1 MAGSE
6 LGGEGRNWLPLA
18 VAATL
23 VLAVVVAA
31 FTMTGHPKA
40 VLTPVG
46 ALPDPYA
53 AKLAITNLAMS
64 EATNGT
70 GGKLTYLEGHIANTG
85 PATVNGVTV
94 QVIFRNTAG
103 EVVQNE
109 TLAMAVIGMREPY
122 VDIVSMSKSPMAPGG
137 EHDFRLIFDSV
148 SPDWAGALPELRVV
162 SVQTK

>member
-1 MAGSE
+1 MADDPGSE
-6 LGGEGRNWLPLA
+6 RRNWVPLA

-40 VLTPVG
+40 VLTPVN
-46 ALPDPYA
+46 APADPYA
-53 AKLAITNLAMS
+53 ARLPITNLTLS
-64 EATNGT
+64 EAKNGT
-70 GGKLTYLEGHIANTG
+70 GGKLTYLEGHVANTG
-85 PATVNGVTV
+85 TAIVTGVTV
-94 QVIFRNTAG
+94 QVIFRNAAG
-103 EVVQNE
+103 EVAQNE

-122 VDIVSMSKSPMAPGG
+122 VDVVPMSKSPLAPGG